1 MIELSNLLL
10 ISFKKIRL
18 SIDWN
23 KYDTSFFPQHH
34 NYLTSSKKYT
44 LYRSQTCRSFF
55 SSSSSTLFQQH
66 NRYIIPIL
74 QINVSRFPRD
84 RRVGV
89 QRTDKERRR
98 NGEGE
103 KEEKL
108 TSAEK
113 ITSLSIAC
121 QTNGTSRVSF
131 LDRLAR
137 KSRFRFPIHSHV
149 LRRAFENRWKISSRE
164 FRRVNGERR
173 SVPCLR
179 FVRDLKLFLK
189 FHALIIRSRKL
200 RGKKKEREKNKRV
213 GGMKYCWRI
222 SLELWGGKATRKSCF
237 ANLFR
242 VGGLLEW
249 TVGVLVAISCSPPFC
264 ASSGNPFLSFL
275 GNAFYGERDGIEWT
289 FVEFLSVK
297 DGHVLRALLENLCV
311 RVRVLF

>member
-164 FRRVNGERR
+164 FRRVNRVNGERR

-189 FHALIIRSRKL
+189 FRALIIRSKKIER
-200 RGKKKEREKNKRV
+200 KKKREREK
-213 GGMKYCWRI
+213 
-222 SLELWGGKATRKSCF
+222 
-237 ANLFR
+237 
-242 VGGLLEW
+242 
-249 TVGVLVAISCSPPFC
+249 
-264 ASSGNPFLSFL
+264 
-275 GNAFYGERDGIEWT
+275 
-289 FVEFLSVK
+289 
-297 DGHVLRALLENLCV
+297 
-311 RVRVLF
+311 